1 MTMRKILI
9 LGVLAAALAVPN
21 TAAAAT
27 PPPPGANDW
36 SCTPTAAHPHPVV
49 LVHGTAENM
58 LNNWLSLSPALKA
71 EGYCVFALNY
81 GGSGGEAAGV
91 YATGPV
97 ADSARELAA
106 FVDRVRAET
115 GAQEV
120 SLVGHSQGGM
130 MPRQY
135 IKFEGGIDKVDE
147 LVALS
152 PSNHGTTHP
161 LTAPLGLAC
170 PACNDQLAGSP
181 FLQNLNAGDE
191 TPGDISYTQ
200 VVTKT
205 DEVVIPYT
213 SGYLAEGPNTTN
225 IRIQDRCPLDLT
237 EHLAISHDRVAIQWV
252 KHALG
257 RTGPADP
264 AFRPHCL

>member
-1 MTMRKILI
+1 MTMRSTLI
-9 LGVLAAALAVPN
+9 LGVLATALAVPSSAVA
-21 TAAAAT
+21 TT

-36 SCTPTAAHPHPVV
+36 SCRPTAAHPHPVV

-58 LNNWLSLSPALKA
+58 LDNWLTLSPALKA

-81 GGSGGEAAGV
+81 GGSGGEAAGI

-106 FVDRVRAET
+106 FVDRVRAQT
-115 GAQEV
+115 GAAKV

-135 IKFEGGIDKVDE
+135 IKFEGGIAAVDD
-147 LVALS
+147 LVGLA

-161 LTAPLGLAC
+161 LTAPLGLTC
-170 PACNDQLAGSP
+170 PACSDQLAGSP
-181 FLQNLNAGDE
+181 FLRNLNAGDE
-191 TPGDISYTQ
+191 TPGAVSYTQ
-200 VVTKT
+200 VVTRT
-205 DEVVIPYT
+205 DEVVVPYT
-213 SGYLAEGPNTTN
+213 SGFLAEGPRTTN
-225 IRIQDRCPLDLT
+225 VRIQDRCPLDLA
-237 EHLAISHDRVAIQWV
+237 EHLAISHDQVAIQWV

-264 AFRPHCL
+264 AFRPRCL